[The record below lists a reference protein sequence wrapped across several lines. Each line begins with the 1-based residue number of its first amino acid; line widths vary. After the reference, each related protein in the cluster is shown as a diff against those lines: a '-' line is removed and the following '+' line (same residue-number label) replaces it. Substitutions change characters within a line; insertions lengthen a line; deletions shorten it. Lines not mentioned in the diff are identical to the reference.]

1 MHMTIVVAYAIGSQ
15 AIRQQLV
22 GRSGM
27 PKHMRA
33 GDVCRVLAL
42 PFVRA
47 FGSRYSNRG
56 TQAIGMQHTLNR

>member
-1 MHMTIVVAYAIGSQ
+1 MHMTIVVAHAIGSQ
-15 AIRQQLV
+15 AIGQQLV

-27 PKHMRA
+27 SKHVRA

-42 PFVRA
+42 YFVRA

-56 TQAIGMQHTLNR
+56 SPAIGMQHTLNR